1 MLIQKGNDM
10 NIVFLD
16 RKSLGS
22 DLDLS
27 AFKKLGN
34 VIEYDFTYP
43 EEVQERAKDADILI
57 VNKTLVNENTVSGA
71 THLKAVCVT
80 ATGVNNIDIPYL
92 EGRGIH
98 WHNVAGYSTDSVAQH
113 TIAIALYMYEHLPY
127 YDEYTKSGRYAGDKL
142 FTHFAKTFHELIGAQ
157 WGIVGLGAIGHRT
170 AEIATALGCKVV
182 YYSTSGVDRP
192 EKYPRLDWEEF
203 LKTSDIISIH
213 SPLNEKTEGL
223 FDSMAF
229 SLMKKDSILVN
240 VARGPIIKEQDLA
253 DALDNDEIGGAA
265 LDTLSVEPMAKD
277 SPFFGVRHQEKLL
290 ITPHIGWAATE
301 ARERLMKLIY
311 DQVKEEV
318 NS

>member
-1 MLIQKGNDM
+1 MLIQKGIDM

-16 RKSLGS
+16 RKSLGD

-27 AFKKLGN
+27 AFNKLGD
-34 VIEYDFTYP
+34 VTEYDFTYP
-43 EEVQERAKDADILI
+43 DEVQERAADADILI
-57 VNKTLVNENTVSGA
+57 VNKTKINESTISRA
-71 THLKAVCVT
+71 SHLKAVCVT
-80 ATGVNNIDIPYL
+80 ATGVDNIDIPYL

-142 FTHFAKTFHELIGAQ
+142 FTHFDRTFHELKGSQ

-182 YYSTSGVDRP
+182 YYSTSGIDRP

-223 FDSMAF
+223 FDSRAF

-240 VARGPIIKEQDLA
+240 VARGQIIKEQELA
-253 DALDNDEIGGAA
+253 DALDNGEIGGAA
-265 LDTLSVEPMAKD
+265 LDTLVAEPMAKD
-277 SPFFGVRHQEKLL
+277 SPFLHMKHPEKIL